1 MQLKK
6 FTAPTLKEAT
16 QKMKKEIGNNAV
28 ILGTRVIE
36 GDIELGI
43 SKAFELTAGVETDF
57 LPQSAGADVQVE
69 EKKAHPKTNKTFA
82 EELQNITN
90 KVYGDEYVTAGRK
103 NPAKQGLSEDE
114 AATQQKSY
122 SNDLNEVIDI
132 LNLREVQKP
141 IIEAIVDNLK
151 QYSGFLH
158 QTNIDNYVL
167 SGIASM
173 IPTHKFKLQ
182 KNQKLKA
189 VALVGP
195 TGVGKT
201 TCIAKLAVI
210 SKILHNLDIGL
221 ISVDTYRLGAIDQLK
236 IFSEISSIEM
246 QVAYEV
252 KDIPSIMNKF
262 KKKDIVFID
271 TVGRSQKNSEQLTK
285 TKEFL
290 DAAGVD
296 ETFLVLSSTNSTKNL
311 FDTAERFQVFNYDSI
326 IFTKIDE
333 GVSFGNLLNVVANF
347 NVPVSFLSNG
357 QVIPDDIISASP
369 EFIAKMIYT
378 GKIS

>member
-1 MQLKK
+1 ML
-6 FTAPTLKEAT
+6 
-16 QKMKKEIGNNAV
+16 
-28 ILGTRVIE
+28 
-36 GDIELGI
+36 
-43 SKAFELTAGVETDF
+43 
-57 LPQSAGADVQVE
+57 
-69 EKKAHPKTNKTFA
+69 
-82 EELQNITN
+82 
-90 KVYGDEYVTAGRK
+90 
-103 NPAKQGLSEDE
+103 
-114 AATQQKSY
+114 
-122 SNDLNEVIDI
+122 
-132 LNLREVQKP
+132 
-141 IIEAIVDNLK
+141 
-151 QYSGFLH
+151 
-158 QTNIDNYVL
+158 
-167 SGIASM
+167 
-173 IPTHKFKLQ
+173 PTHKFKLQ
-182 KNQKLKA
+182 KNQKVKS

-221 ISVDTYRLGAIDQLK
+221 ISIDTYRLGAIDQLK
-236 IFSEISSIEM
+236 IFSEISTIEM

-262 KKKDIVFID
+262 KKKDIIFID
-271 TVGRSQKNSEQLTK
+271 TVGRSQKNSEQLIK

-311 FDTAERFQVFNYDSI
+311 FDAAERFQIFNYDSI

-333 GVSFGNLLNVVANF
+333 GVSFGNLLNVIANF
-347 NVPVSFLSNG
+347 NIPVSFLSNG

-378 GKIS
+378 GKIR

>member
-16 QKMKKEIGNNAV
+16 QKMKKEIGENAI

-36 GDIELGI
+36 GDIRSGI
-43 SKAFELTAGVETDF
+43 SKTFELTVGIETD
-57 LPQSAGADVQVE
+57 LLNHSPDVIVK
-69 EKKAHPKTNKTFA
+69 EKKVRPKVNKTFA
-82 EELQNITN
+82 EELQSINE
-90 KVYGDEYVTAGRK
+90 KVYGEEFVTTGK
-103 NPAKQGLSEDE
+103 KKIIKKDFLEDND
-114 AATQQKSY
+114 AVQQKSF

-141 IIEAIVDNLK
+141 IAEAIADNLK

-167 SGIASM
+167 SSIASM
-173 IPTHKFKLQ
+173 IPVHKFKLQ
-182 KNQKLKA
+182 KNQKLKS

-252 KDIPSIMNKF
+252 KDLPSIMNKF

-271 TVGRSQKNSEQLTK
+271 TVGRSQRNNDQLIK

-290 DAAGVD
+290 DAAKVD

-357 QVIPDDIISASP
+357 QVIPDDIISASS

-378 GKIS
+378 GKIR